1 MSGAV
6 DPLSGLRGY
15 HLPEAVSWWPPALGW
30 WLLLGLLL
38 ALLVSLVLLRRRAR
52 RQRQPSALAARE
64 LAVLRAA
71 HRADGDGLAYVRG
84 LSQLLRRF
92 ALARYPGD
100 VPAGL
105 CGEAWLAFLAGKEN
119 GEVFKA
125 GVGRRFADA
134 PYRADL
140 DVDVHQ
146 LERAAT
152 GWINGNR
159 RARR

>member
-1 MSGAV
+1 MSEAV

-38 ALLVSLVLLRRRAR
+38 ALLVLLVLLRRRAR
-52 RQRQPSALAARE
+52 RQRQPGALAARE

-84 LSQLLRRF
+84 LSELLRRF

-134 PYRADL
+134 PYRGDL
-140 DVDVHQ
+140 DVDVDQ

-159 RARR
+159 SARR